1 MHCLSTVIKKCVGPA
16 GLVGSSSTSENANVG
31 CVTGFAFARPANRWG
46 LAGPDGCGRTRN
58 VGTRELLSWIVASVR
73 VGSLS
78 PSGPVLTS
86 KVTKGAV
93 TPGGGGLTMRG
104 RKCRSGWRVCPPR
117 PVSRTDRHAVK
128 SHDLQRPRY
137 AVIEQP
143 HIIEAV
149 G

>member
-58 VGTRELLSWIVASVR
+58 VGTRELLNWIVASVR
-73 VGSLS
+73 VGSFS
-78 PSGPVLTS
+78 PSGPVLTF

-104 RKCRSGWRVCPPR
+104 RKCVGQGGECALPVPSREPIGTPSSPTTCSGRGTP
-117 PVSRTDRHAVK
+117 
-128 SHDLQRPRY
+128 L
-137 AVIEQP
+137 
-143 HIIEAV
+143 
-149 G
+149 